1 MVLSVSHSLKVS
13 VSCRSCWCSLLSS
26 LSDLLKDF
34 HFTALGSVCVC
45 VGGGGDSLDFGDLG
59 HIFKVIRSTSRL

>member
-45 VGGGGDSLDFGDLG
+45 VGGGGGL
-59 HIFKVIRSTSRL
+59 IRFW